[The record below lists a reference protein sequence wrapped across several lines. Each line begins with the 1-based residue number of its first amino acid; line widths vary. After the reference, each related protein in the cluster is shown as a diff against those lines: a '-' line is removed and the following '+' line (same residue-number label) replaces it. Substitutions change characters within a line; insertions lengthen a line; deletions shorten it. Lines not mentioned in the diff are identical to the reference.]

1 MLSRSTSTPM
11 MRCDLALVERGLAR
25 SRSHAR
31 QLIESDQVRIEGI
44 PLVKPSTPVGPEA
57 VIDVRQDPYV
67 SRAAHKLIH
76 ALDACRITVSGRV
89 LDAGAST
96 GGFTQVLLE
105 RGATVVYAVDVGHDQ
120 MAEVIRQDPRVVV
133 EEGVNLR
140 DLTLDHVGGE
150 PVDLVVA
157 DVSFISLRLI
167 LDRLFSVLEEDGY
180 ALVLVKPQFEVG
192 RSALDSHG
200 VVTDGRTRL
209 YAVESVVAR
218 ARELGWSL
226 AWSAPSALT
235 GEKGNQE
242 VFCLFVKA
250 SF

>member
-1 MLSRSTSTPM
+1 M

-31 QLIESDQVRIEGI
+31 QLIETGQVKIEGI
-44 PLVKPSTPVGPEA
+44 DHVKPATQVNPETT
-57 VIDVRQDPYV
+57 IEVREDPYV

-76 ALDACRITVSGRV
+76 ALDECGVMVSGRA

-105 RGATVVYAVDVGHDQ
+105 RGASLVYAVDVGHGQ
-120 MAEVIRQDPRVVV
+120 MAETVRLDPRVIVQ
-133 EEGVNLR
+133 EGVNLR
-140 DLTLDHVGGE
+140 DLTLEHVGGE

-157 DVSFISLRLI
+157 DVSFISLRL
-167 LDRLFSVLEEDGY
+167 LLGRLFSVLREDGY

-192 RSALDSHG
+192 RAGLDTHG
-200 VVTDGRTRL
+200 VVTEDLVRRR
-209 YAVESVVAR
+209 AVESVVDR

-226 AWSAPSALT
+226 AWSAPSAIT
-235 GEKGNQE
+235 GGKGNQE
-242 VFCLFVKA
+242 VFCLFVK
-250 SF
+250 SPT

>member
-1 MLSRSTSTPM
+1 M

-31 QLIESDQVRIEGI
+31 QLIEADRVRIDGI
-44 PLVKPSTPVGPEA
+44 AHVKPATQVGPDAA
-57 VIDVRQDPYV
+57 VEVREDPYV

-76 ALDACRITVSGRV
+76 ALDGCGMPVSGRG

-105 RGATVVYAVDVGHDQ
+105 RGASTVYAVDVGHGQ
-120 MAEVIRQDPRVVV
+120 MAEALRHDHRVVV

-140 DLTLDHVGGE
+140 DLALDHVDSE

-167 LDRLFSVLEEDGY
+167 LDRLFGVLKEDGY

-192 RSALDSHG
+192 RAGLDSHG
-200 VVTDGRTRL
+200 VVTDERTRRHG
-209 YAVESVVAR
+209 VESVVDH

-242 VFCLFVKA
+242 VFCLFVK
-250 SF
+250 SSS

>member
-1 MLSRSTSTPM
+1 V

-31 QLIESDQVRIEGI
+31 QLIETDRVRIEGI
-44 PLVKPSTPVGPEA
+44 DHVKPATQVGPDS
-57 VIDVRQDPYV
+57 VIGVRQDPYV

-76 ALDACRITVSGRV
+76 ALDECGTLVVGRA

-105 RGATVVYAVDVGHDQ
+105 RGASLVYAVDVGHDQ
-120 MAEVIRQDPRVVV
+120 MAPLVRLDPRVVV

-140 DLTLDHVGGE
+140 DLTLGHVDSE

-167 LDRLFSVLEEDGY
+167 LDRLFSVLREDGY

-192 RSALDSHG
+192 RKGLDSHG
-200 VVTDGRTRL
+200 VVADERVRIQ
-209 YAVESVVAR
+209 AVESVVER

-242 VFCLFVKA
+242 VFCLFQKL
-250 SF
+250 SS

>member
-1 MLSRSTSTPM
+1 

-25 SRSHAR
+25 SRSHPR
-31 QLIESDQVRIEGI
+31 QLIDTDRVRIAGVSV
-44 PLVKPSTPVGPEA
+44 VKPATQVGPST
-57 VIDVRQDPYV
+57 VIEVREDPYV

-76 ALDACRITVSGRV
+76 ALDACGVQVSGRA

-105 RGATVVYAVDVGHDQ
+105 RGASTVYAVDVGHGQ
-120 MAEVIRQDPRVVV
+120 MAESVRQDPRVVV

-140 DLTLDHVGGE
+140 DLTLGHVGGE

-157 DVSFISLRLI
+157 DVSFISLRLV
-167 LDRLFSVLEEDGY
+167 LDRLFRVLRGDGY

-192 RSALDSHG
+192 RAGLDSHG
-200 VVTDGRTRL
+200 VVTDASTRRQ
-209 YAVESVVAR
+209 AVESVIHR

-226 AWSAPSALT
+226 AWSAPSALS

-242 VFCLFVKA
+242 IFCLFVRG
-250 SF
+250 

>member
-1 MLSRSTSTPM
+1 M

-31 QLIESDQVRIEGI
+31 QLIDTDRVRIEGI
-44 PLVKPSTPVGPEA
+44 SHVKPATQVDPST
-57 VIDVRQDPYV
+57 VIEVRQDPYV
-67 SRAAHKLIH
+67 SRAAHKLTH
-76 ALDACRITVSGRV
+76 ALDDCGVRVVGRA

-105 RGATVVYAVDVGHDQ
+105 RGASVVYAVDVGHDQ
-120 MAEVIRQDPRVVV
+120 MAEAVRLDPRVVV

-140 DLTLDHVGGE
+140 DLTLEHVDSE

-167 LDRLFSVLEEDGY
+167 LDRLFGVLRADGY

-192 RSALDSHG
+192 RAGLDSHG
-200 VVTDGRTRL
+200 VVADERVRAH
-209 YAVESVVAR
+209 AVESVIDR

-226 AWSAPSALT
+226 AWSAPSALM

-242 VFCLFVKA
+242 VFCLFTKSPDLS